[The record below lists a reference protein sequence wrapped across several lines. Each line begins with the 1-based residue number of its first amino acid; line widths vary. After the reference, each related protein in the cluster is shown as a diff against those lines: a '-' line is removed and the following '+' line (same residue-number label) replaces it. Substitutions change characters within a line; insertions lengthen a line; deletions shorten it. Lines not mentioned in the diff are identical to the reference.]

1 MLLASSSESSKSS
14 LSLSFLAVSGG
25 AGASGVLW
33 SKQWNK
39 SDCCKGRLLSRM
51 TLHVKYILY
60 TALNSPSLIFAL
72 IGSETDLPSINW
84 PTIHLYYLIL
94 YKYLC
99 SPSFKFALESEG
111 KKGKNNLFHEIQE
124 NWALT
129 KYNDFTVLTSLGLIV
144 WYDSAEYLFS
154 NNKSLIL

>member
-51 TLHVKYILY
+51 TLKYILY

-99 SPSFKFALESEG
+99 SPSFKFALKSEG
-111 KKGKNNLFHEIQE
+111 ENKTGQNFPCIQYYK
-124 NWALT
+124 LHHT
-129 KYNDFTVLTSLGLIV
+129 Q
-144 WYDSAEYLFS
+144 
-154 NNKSLIL
+154 NKSNSVMDLTYCKICPPPRSFSV